1 MGATKI
7 IHFIRLALKNSIAG
21 IAKGKDGN
29 MVLCGSESGY

>member
-29 MVLCGSESGY
+29 MVPGDNESRY